1 MPLYRHHP
9 DPKVDEKIQR
19 VATLTRNMRRH
30 QSAIDDAARE
40 RDSLVHE
47 LLHAGV
53 PQSVLAARADVTTHA
68 LTKSLRRNGTLPA
81 PSRPRYRSTPEPA
94 TPEPAR

>member
-9 DPKVDEKIQR
+9 DPKVDDKIQR

-30 QSAIDDAARE
+30 QSAIDAAARE
-40 RDSLVHE
+40 RDALVHE

-68 LTKSLRRNGTLPA
+68 LTKSLRRNGALPA
-81 PSRPRYRSTPEPA
+81 PTRHRP